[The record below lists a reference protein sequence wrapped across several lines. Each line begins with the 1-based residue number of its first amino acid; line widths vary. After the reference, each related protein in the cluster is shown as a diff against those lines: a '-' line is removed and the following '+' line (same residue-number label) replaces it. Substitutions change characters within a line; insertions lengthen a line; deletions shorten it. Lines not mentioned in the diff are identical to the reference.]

1 MVSSKGKPKDPKL
14 REDIKEKVKGETNKD
29 GGGSGQ
35 WSAWKASK
43 LAKEY
48 EKEGGTYENEA
59 GSKNEPEKGT
69 PEHKSESKKEKEV
82 KAGIGA
88 LADDMEASEEEQK
101 EIVEKPK
108 ANSGKKATG
117 KGADIKAKTPR
128 AKQEKKP
135 PTEGTRKS
143 SRVSTKRSAPLDG
156 DEERE
161 PEEKAPAKKSKSVK
175 K

>member
-14 REDIKEKVKGETNKD
+14 REEIKEKVKGETNKD

-35 WSAWKASK
+35 WSAWKANK

-48 EKEGGTYENEA
+48 EKEGGAYENEA
-59 GSKNEPEKGT
+59 GSKNEPEKGV

-82 KAGIGA
+82 KVAKEDVA
-88 LADDMEASEEEQK
+88 EDKETPEEVPKEEAER
-101 EIVEKPK
+101 PK

-117 KGADIKAKTPR
+117 KKGDTKAKTAR
-128 AKQEKKP
+128 AKKEKKP

-143 SRVSTKRSAPLDG
+143 SRVSTKRSAPVD
-156 DEERE
+156 DAEESE
-161 PEEKAPAKKSKSVK
+161 LEKKAPTKKSKTTK